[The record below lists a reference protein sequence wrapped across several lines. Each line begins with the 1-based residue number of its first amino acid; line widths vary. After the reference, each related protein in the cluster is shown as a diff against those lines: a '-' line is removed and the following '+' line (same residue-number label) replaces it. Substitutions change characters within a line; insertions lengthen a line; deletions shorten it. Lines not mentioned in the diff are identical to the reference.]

1 MSDNIRVRFAPSPT
15 GPLHIGGLRT
25 ALFNY
30 LFAKSQGGT
39 FILRVEDTDQNRFV
53 QGAEDYIKNALAW
66 VGITPDEDPWIGGDF
81 GPYRQSERKG
91 MYAQYAQKLLDS
103 GNAYYAFDSSEE
115 LDTMRENLKAQNVA
129 NQQYNALTRQ
139 SMTNSLTLSEAE
151 TKERIDS
158 GKPYVIRFKMPQK
171 EEIRFKDTIRGH
183 VRFHSHTL
191 DDKVLLKSDGMPTY
205 HLANVVDDYLMKITH
220 VIRGEE
226 WLPSAPLHVML
237 YKTLGWEDSM
247 PQFAHLPLILKPTG
261 KGKLSKRDGAK
272 HGYSVF
278 PLEWKDPETGEI
290 STGFREDGY
299 LPEALI
305 NFLALLGWNP
315 GDEREIFSM
324 EELVKTFSMERV
336 NNSGAKFDVDKSK
349 WYNQHYLKAKSPE
362 ELGEMLLEELK
373 KDKVDCTLEKATQI
387 AELMRE
393 RITFSNE
400 LHENAKYFFHA
411 PTEYDAKVAKKKWT
425 QEAVNIFE
433 QYISEIESASDFSAE
448 NAKAILEKVLEKNE
462 VGLGRVMQALRLA
475 TTGEGGGPDL
485 MPTLSILG
493 KEEVAKRIR
502 TAIEKLEAK

>member
-1 MSDNIRVRFAPSPT
+1 
-15 GPLHIGGLRT
+15 
-25 ALFNY
+25 
-30 LFAKSQGGT
+30 
-39 FILRVEDTDQNRFV
+39 
-53 QGAEDYIKNALAW
+53 
-66 VGITPDEDPWIGGDF
+66 
-81 GPYRQSERKG
+81 
-91 MYAQYAQKLLDS
+91 
-103 GNAYYAFDSSEE
+103 
-115 LDTMRENLKAQNVA
+115 
-129 NQQYNALTRQ
+129 
-139 SMTNSLTLSEAE
+139 
-151 TKERIDS
+151 
-158 GKPYVIRFKMPQK
+158 
-171 EEIRFKDTIRGH
+171 
-183 VRFHSHTL
+183 
-191 DDKVLLKSDGMPTY
+191 
-205 HLANVVDDYLMKITH
+205 
-220 VIRGEE
+220 
-226 WLPSAPLHVML
+226 
-237 YKTLGWEDSM
+237 
-247 PQFAHLPLILKPTG
+247 
-261 KGKLSKRDGAK
+261 
-272 HGYSVF
+272 
-278 PLEWKDPETGEI
+278 
-290 STGFREDGY
+290 
-299 LPEALI
+299 
-305 NFLALLGWNP
+305 LGWNP

-400 LHENAKYFFHA
+400 LYENAKYFFHA